1 MPQSSTPAGLSEIY
15 QRGREKFD
23 SGDLDG
29 ALVDFS
35 AVASASGAI
44 EAHIALAYTYLRLAR
59 SDEARQSVISVL
71 EHLSAAMRRNEDV
84 RSLCNTLGPLLSQL
98 SGLPAALTAP
108 FLRACGASVE
118 AEPGE
123 PPPLPPPRPPDEPS
137 APVAPAEGSSEEC
150 VHAKPEH
157 ERCLAAMEDAGAMPE
172 GAAEETPFRSGDERA
187 PVVCVCAALRDGD
200 NQMVHEWVGQQL
212 CSGMSHV
219 LLRDQR
225 RLSPPQAAVARWMLE
240 PWVAAG
246 QLTLLPHT
254 DDEPPPAP
262 SSASNESQAAA
273 GAAGAAGAR
282 WARQLGASFAGEAT
296 GAAGAAGA
304 ARRRRRRPPRRS
316 SWRSR
321 RRCSSA

>member
-118 AEPGE
+118 AEPSE
-123 PPPLPPPRPPDEPS
+123 PPPLPPPRPPDDPS

-150 VHAKPEH
+150 AHAKPEH

-172 GAAEETPFRSGDERA
+172 
-187 PVVCVCAALRDGD
+187 
-200 NQMVHEWVGQQL
+200 
-212 CSGMSHV
+212 
-219 LLRDQR
+219 
-225 RLSPPQAAVARWMLE
+225 
-240 PWVAAG
+240 
-246 QLTLLPHT
+246 
-254 DDEPPPAP
+254 
-262 SSASNESQAAA
+262 
-273 GAAGAAGAR
+273 
-282 WARQLGASFAGEAT
+282 
-296 GAAGAAGA
+296 
-304 ARRRRRRPPRRS
+304 
-316 SWRSR
+316 
-321 RRCSSA
+321 